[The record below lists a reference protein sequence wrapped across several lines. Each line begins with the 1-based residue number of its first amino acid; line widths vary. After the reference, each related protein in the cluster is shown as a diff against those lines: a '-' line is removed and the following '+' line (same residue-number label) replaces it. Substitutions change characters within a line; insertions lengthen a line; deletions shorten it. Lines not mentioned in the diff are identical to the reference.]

1 MLSSLNFTGVLL
13 IGFGGLLVAMAVSI
27 CAVSLL
33 HKRLAEKLESW
44 ICGGWSVIDAWPNDD
59 VFKCAITWLDH
70 FINKAVSKMIL
81 DYERSPIFGAI
92 ATTIFIVI
100 LPLAALANTLQ
111 GGSPFM
117 LYCYG
122 FICLGVVYQLF
133 TAEIRFNAAIRSAM
147 AGISAFL
154 LVFALP
160 YYAAWSLTEYL
171 MNQSILLS
179 VVASVLVA
187 NVLYAGTAG
196 LGALVR
202 TGNRTGELPDLERF
216 LAYLLFAIP
225 VFYVLYWFIVFAGSV
240 AYDDIYQM
248 HDLRSLL
255 VSVGCGSLSFAL
267 IKLLVDRIIDQTM
280 IGLRLARILGVIVIL
295 IVSSLVIFYGS
306 YEVGT
311 FHSETARQWLAHI
324 PVVPAFAIAVMLGTA
339 MIGHLVCLSHGF
351 SQRINKHPLL
361 ATNLLIGS
369 IGGLVMLV
377 GIGIR

>member
-13 IGFGGLLVAMAVSI
+13 IGFGGLLVAMAVFM

-33 HKRLAEKLESW
+33 HKRLGEKLESW
-44 ICGGWSVIDAWPNDD
+44 IGGAWNVIDTWPNDD
-59 VFKCAITWLDH
+59 VFKCAVDWFAN
-70 FINKAVSKMIL
+70 FINKAVATMIL

-92 ATTIFIVI
+92 ATAIFIII
-100 LPLAALANTLQ
+100 LPLAALVNTLH

-122 FICLGVVYQLF
+122 FICLGIVYQLF
-133 TAEIRFNAAIRSAM
+133 TAEIRFNSAMRSAM

-171 MNQSILLS
+171 MNRSILLS

-202 TGNRTGELPDLERF
+202 TSNRAGVLSDWEKF
-216 LAYLLFAIP
+216 LTYFLFAIP
-225 VFYVLYWFIVFAGSV
+225 VFYVLYWLIVFAGSV
-240 AYDDIYQM
+240 AYDNIHQM
-248 HDLRSLL
+248 HDPRSLL
-255 VSVGCGSLSFAL
+255 VGVGGGSVSFAL
-267 IKLLVDRIIDQTM
+267 IKLLIDQVITQPKL
-280 IGLRLARILGVIVIL
+280 GLRIARSIAGLAIL

-311 FHSETARQWLAHI
+311 VNSESGRQWLAHI
-324 PVVPAFAIAVMLGTA
+324 PFVPIFAIVVLLVMA
-339 MIGHLVCLSHGF
+339 MIGHLLCLSVDLF
-351 SQRINKHPLL
+351 QSINNHPL
-361 ATNLLIGS
+361 AAANLLVGA
-369 IGGLVMLV
+369 IGGLVMLM

>member
-13 IGFGGLLVAMAVSI
+13 IGFGGLLVAMAVFM

-33 HKRLAEKLESW
+33 HKRLGEKLESW
-44 ICGGWSVIDAWPNDD
+44 IGGAWNVIDTWPNDD
-59 VFKCAITWLDH
+59 VFKCAVDWFDN
-70 FINKAVSKMIL
+70 FINKAVATMIL

-92 ATTIFIVI
+92 ATAIFIII
-100 LPLAALANTLQ
+100 LPLAALVNTLQ

-122 FICLGVVYQLF
+122 FICLGIVYQLF
-133 TAEIRFNAAIRSAM
+133 TAEIRFNSAMRSAM

-171 MNQSILLS
+171 MNRSILLS

-202 TGNRTGELPDLERF
+202 TSNRAGVLSDWEKF
-216 LAYLLFAIP
+216 LTYFLFAIP
-225 VFYVLYWFIVFAGSV
+225 VFYVLYWLIVFAGSV
-240 AYDDIYQM
+240 AYGNIHQM
-248 HDLRSLL
+248 HDPRSLL
-255 VSVGCGSLSFAL
+255 VGVGGGSVSFAL
-267 IKLLVDRIIDQTM
+267 IKLLIDRVITQPKL
-280 IGLRLARILGVIVIL
+280 GLRIARSVAGLAIL

-311 FHSETARQWLAHI
+311 VNSESGRQWLAHI
-324 PVVPAFAIAVMLGTA
+324 PFVPIFAIVVLLGMA
-339 MIGHLVCLSHGF
+339 MIGHLLCLSVDLF
-351 SQRINKHPLL
+351 QSINNHPL
-361 ATNLLIGS
+361 AAANLLVGA
-369 IGGLVMLV
+369 IGGLVMLM

>member
-1 MLSSLNFTGVLL
+1 MLSNLNFTGVLL
-13 IGFGGLLVAMAVSI
+13 IGFGGLLVAIAVSV

-33 HKRLAEKLESW
+33 HKRFAEKLESW
-44 ICGGWSVIDAWPNDD
+44 TGGGWSVIDAWPNDD
-59 VFKCAITWLDH
+59 VFKCAITWLDN

-92 ATTIFIVI
+92 AITIFIVI

-122 FICLGVVYQLF
+122 FICFGIVYQLF
-133 TAEIRFNAAIRSAM
+133 TAETSFNVAIRSAI

-154 LVFALP
+154 LVFVLP
-160 YYAAWSLTEYL
+160 YYAVWSLTEYL

-179 VVASVLVA
+179 VVISVLVA

-202 TGNRTGELPDLERF
+202 TCNRTDELSDLEKF
-216 LAYLLFAIP
+216 LVYLLFAIP
-225 VFYVLYWFIVFAGSV
+225 VFYVLYWLIVFAGSV
-240 AYDDIYQM
+240 AYDDIHQM
-248 HDLRSLL
+248 HDPRSLF
-255 VSVGCGSLSFAL
+255 VSIGCGSLSFAL

-280 IGLRLARILGVIVIL
+280 VGLRLARSLGVIVIL
-295 IVSSLVIFYGS
+295 IMSSLVIFYGS

-311 FHSETARQWLAHI
+311 LHYETARQWLAHI
-324 PVVPAFAIAVMLGTA
+324 PFVPVFAIVVILGTA
-339 MIGHLVCLSHGF
+339 MIGHLVCLS
-351 SQRINKHPLL
+351 QRINKHPLA
-361 ATNLLIGS
+361 ATNLLVGS

>member
-27 CAVSLL
+27 CVVSLL
-33 HKRLAEKLESW
+33 HKRFCERFESW
-44 ICGGWSVIDAWPNDD
+44 IGGGWDVIGKWPNDSI
-59 VFKCAITWLDH
+59 FKCAITWLDN
-70 FINKAVSKMIL
+70 FINKAVSIMIL

-92 ATTIFIVI
+92 ATIIFIVI
-100 LPLAALANTLQ
+100 LPLAALVNALR

-122 FICLGVVYQLF
+122 FICLGIVYQLF
-133 TAEIRFNAAIRSAM
+133 TAEIRFTAAIRSAM
-147 AGISAFL
+147 AGISALL

-160 YYAAWSLTEYL
+160 YYAAWSLTEHL
-171 MNQSILLS
+171 MNRSILLS

-202 TGNRTGELPDLERF
+202 KGNRTDELPDLEKF

-225 VFYVLYWFIVFAGSV
+225 VFYVLYWLIVFAGSV
-240 AYDDIYQM
+240 AYDNIHRM

-267 IKLLVDRIIDQTM
+267 IKLLVDRIIDRPKAS
-280 IGLRLARILGVIVIL
+280 IRLVRSIGVIVIL
-295 IVSSLVIFYGS
+295 AASSLVIFYAS

-311 FHSETARQWLAHI
+311 FHSETGRQWLAHI
-324 PVVPAFAIAVMLGTA
+324 PFVPVFAIVVLLGMT
-339 MIGHLVCLSHGF
+339 MIGHFFCLSNDF
-351 SQRINKHPLL
+351 SLRISKHPL
-361 ATNLLIGS
+361 ASANLLIGS
-369 IGGLVMLV
+369 IGGLVIVM

>member
-13 IGFGGLLVAMAVSI
+13 IGFGGLLVAMAI
-27 CAVSLL
+27 FMCAVSLL
-33 HKRLAEKLESW
+33 HKRLGKKLESW
-44 ICGGWSVIDAWPNDD
+44 IGGAWNIIDTWPNDD
-59 VFKCAITWLDH
+59 VFKCAVTCLDN
-70 FINKAVSKMIL
+70 FINKAVATMIL

-100 LPLAALANTLQ
+100 LPLAALVNTLQ
-111 GGSPFM
+111 GGSSFM

-122 FICLGVVYQLF
+122 FICLGIVYQLF
-133 TAEIRFNAAIRSAM
+133 TAEIRFNSAMRSAM

-171 MNQSILLS
+171 MNRSILLS

-202 TGNRTGELPDLERF
+202 TSNRTGALSDWEKF
-216 LAYLLFAIP
+216 LTYFLFAIP
-225 VFYVLYWFIVFAGSV
+225 VFYVLYWLIVFAGSV
-240 AYDDIYQM
+240 AYDNIHQM
-248 HDLRSLL
+248 HDPRSLL
-255 VSVGCGSLSFAL
+255 VGVGSGSVSFAL
-267 IKLLVDRIIDQTM
+267 IKLLIDRVITQPKL
-280 IGLRLARILGVIVIL
+280 GLRIARSVAGLAIL
-295 IVSSLVIFYGS
+295 IMSSLVIFYGS

-311 FHSETARQWLAHI
+311 VNSESGRQWLAHI
-324 PVVPAFAIAVMLGTA
+324 PFVPIFAIVVLLGMA
-339 MIGHLVCLSHGF
+339 MTGHLLCLSVGL
-351 SQRINKHPLL
+351 SQSINKHPL
-361 ATNLLIGS
+361 AAANLLVGA
-369 IGGLVMLV
+369 IGGLVMLM